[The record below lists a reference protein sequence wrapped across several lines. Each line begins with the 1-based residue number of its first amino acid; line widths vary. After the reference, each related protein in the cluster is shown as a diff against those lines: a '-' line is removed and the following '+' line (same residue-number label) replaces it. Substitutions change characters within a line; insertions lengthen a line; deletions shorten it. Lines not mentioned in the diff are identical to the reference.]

1 MSTLELT
8 KDNFEPTIENHD
20 VVLIDFWAEW
30 CGPCRAFKPIFE
42 KAAEEHPD
50 IAFAS
55 CNTEEQMELAGAF
68 QIRSIPTLMAFR
80 DKILLYAQPGMLP
93 AQALH
98 RSGRSTWTRF
108 AVTSLLGK
116 RRPPPRASRGD
127 AVGASKPLL
136 FWELAPSSC
145 GGG

>member
-8 KDNFEPTIENHD
+8 KENFEPTIEAHD
-20 VVLIDFWAEW
+20 IVLIDFWAEW
-30 CGPCRAFKPIFE
+30 CAPCRAFKPIYE
-42 KAAEEHPD
+42 KAAEDHPE

-93 AQALH
+93 AEALEDLISQIKALDMGKV
-98 RSGRSTWTRF
+98 RSEITAQEQNK
-108 AVTSLLGK
+108 AVATS
-116 RRPPPRASRGD
+116 
-127 AVGASKPLL
+127 
-136 FWELAPSSC
+136 
-145 GGG
+145 